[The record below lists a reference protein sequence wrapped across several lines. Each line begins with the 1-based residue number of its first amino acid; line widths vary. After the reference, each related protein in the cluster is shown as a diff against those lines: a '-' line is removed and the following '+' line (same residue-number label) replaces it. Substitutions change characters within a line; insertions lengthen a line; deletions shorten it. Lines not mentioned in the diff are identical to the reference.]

1 MPPYKLKFKL
11 KFFFSEQSNNSNNDS
26 ENGHEDN
33 LDVVSLVGEDDLEE
47 HQLKDEHDDE
57 DDELAEKP
65 EEEYLRR
72 QKESREFEDEKA
84 RENESKS
91 PVANGF
97 VSPPTQPFFNHAFAA
112 AAFAAGAKSP
122 FDAILP
128 PLPSSA
134 LTPHEYLARYYQF
147 MQQQQ
152 SQNAAAALSA
162 AAAAQAANS
171 AKMGSPVLHRN
182 YDSGIEQQTN

>member
-1 MPPYKLKFKL
+1 
-11 KFFFSEQSNNSNNDS
+11 
-26 ENGHEDN
+26 
-33 LDVVSLVGEDDLEE
+33 
-47 HQLKDEHDDE
+47 
-57 DDELAEKP
+57 LAEKP

-72 QKESREFEDEKA
+72 QKESREFECEKA

-91 PVANGF
+91 PMTNGF
-97 VSPPTQPFFNHAFAA
+97 AAPPTQPFFNHAFAA

-134 LTPHEYLARYYQF
+134 LSPHEYLARYYQF

-162 AAAAQAANS
+162 AAAQAANS
-171 AKMGSPVLHRN
+171 AKMGSPVLHRSF
-182 YDSGIEQQTN
+182 DSGIEQQTN